1 MWFNTWRDERRTHDN
16 RHLNGLINNFQLNRV
31 QIERFSQMQE
41 ENAQGKIVA
50 ALKHLYSNNGLSFLP
65 SYE

>member
-1 MWFNTWRDERRTHDN
+1 MWINTWRAVRRTRVN
-16 RHLNGLINNFQLNRV
+16 PHLNGLINNFQLNRV